1 MMMMIVANVF
11 VFAKKKVVSL
21 KIKNNLVFL
30 VTLIQK
36 QSKKKEANK
45 LKSYIWKIK
54 PILSSPFSASA
65 AAAA

>member
-1 MMMMIVANVF
+1 MMMMMIVANVF

-45 LKSYIWKIK
+45 LKSYI
-54 PILSSPFSASA
+54 
-65 AAAA
+65 